1 MELLRRSTAAQVV
14 VDAGVDVG
22 FVSLDGTNQV
32 PVTRAF
38 VDRVRSEATGKG
50 ASVLADLLEVNPFM
64 ASGGYYLWDPL
75 AAELAA
81 GYPVGTFE
89 PAAIAV
95 ELAEGPE
102 SGFTRPV
109 SGSPNARYLSV
120 VDAAAA
126 EDTLLAVLNG
136 R

>member
-1 MELLRRSTAAQVV
+1 MEHLRRPDS
-14 VDAGVDVG
+14 GPGRGRLGRGRG

-81 GYPVGTFE
+81 GYQVGTFE

-102 SGFTRPV
+102 SGFTLPCPGVRT
-109 SGSPNARYLSV
+109 L
-120 VDAAAA
+120 
-126 EDTLLAVLNG
+126 DT
-136 R
+136 